1 MRLWGWLMAAW
12 RHSATTVSAAERFWR
27 RERGAWRPWRQGPL
41 PRVGGTRL
49 APVGTLVLAT
59 QSPGVALPLRFGYA
73 LVEPGPTGWTVT
85 QASWST
91 VLQPGPLIFDC
102 AALWQGG
109 ENRVLVFGYVAEPQ
123 VRSIEV
129 RFADGSAGQDVPTN
143 GLFAVVG
150 PVFDADQQL
159 TSDIV
164 QEVCGLDGAGRIV
177 QCLTFDQIARR
188 SMARLQSSR

>member
-1 MRLWGWLMAAW
+1 MRLWDWLMAAW
-12 RHSATTVSAAERFWR
+12 GRTATPVSAAERFWR
-27 RERGAWRPWRQGPL
+27 REHGGWRPWCRGIL
-41 PRVGGTRL
+41 PRGGGTRP
-49 APVGTLVLAT
+49 APVGTLVLGIQPVGT
-59 QSPGVALPLRFGYA
+59 ALPLRFGYA
-73 LVEPGPTGWTVT
+73 LAEPGPTGWMVT

-123 VRSIEV
+123 VQTIEV
-129 RFADGSAGQDVPTN
+129 RFANGSAGQDVPTN

-188 SMARLQSSR
+188 SMARVQSSR